1 MDTEITPT
9 PAPVTVAAEPAETAP
24 RRKTRW
30 WLRLLGWITD
40 PLLKVRTVSQ
50 DRERPFDPDKPVIY
64 VLEHGGLSNLLI
76 LDRACRE
83 AGWPRPTESIRFG
96 DRHRLRRWI
105 WLHRVRRRWSFT
117 AHDEVR
123 VDRLQ
128 QLLTTLHLED
138 AHDAQL
144 VPVSVF
150 IGRGPNTKP
159 GWFRELVA
167 EHWASVSRLRR
178 FVSILFNGRSVLVR
192 ADKPIRVGELLR
204 QPVNLQKSGQ
214 TSSRLFRFIFHRAR
228 TAVIGPDLSHRRR
241 WISTIVARPAVR
253 EAIVRDAGPKGR
265 VETSTRK
272 ARRYLWEIA
281 ADYSYPV
288 IRSLSLILGWFWN
301 QIYSGVRVNHFDTVA
316 DVAANREVIYVPCH
330 RSHMDYLL
338 LSYLLYRNG
347 LVPPHIAAGVNLNL
361 PVVGSILRRGGAFF
375 MRRSFRSNPLYATVF
390 REYLGAL
397 LQNNF
402 SIEYFIEGGRSRS
415 GRLLPAKGGML
426 SMTVKSYLY
435 APQRKVVFQ
444 PVYIGYE
451 KLIEGKSY
459 LGELSGRPK
468 EKESLIGLL
477 RSFAVLRNRYG
488 HVTVNFGEP
497 IELDE
502 ILNRHDPNWRALKG
516 EDDAKPVWLNPLIA
530 ELGDNILGRINQ
542 AADVNPVNLLAV
554 VLLGTP
560 RLSIGE
566 DDLARLLDLTRGIVE
581 LGGYSGRVT
590 LSPMSSAEIIRH
602 GEQLGWI
609 RRIKHPL
616 GDVLTASGDEG
627 VLLSYF
633 RNNVLHLFVTASWV
647 AVCFLAGKRLS
658 RQAVVTLGQSV
669 YPFLKNELFLP
680 WSAEAFGAQVD
691 RTVDLLVQQQL
702 LTLDAEGKTLLPPAE
717 GTDAYFAIR
726 VLAHSTLQTVQRY
739 YLVVSLLTRSGSGTL
754 SAGELENL
762 CVLAAQRI
770 MMLQEHSGPEFC
782 DRGLFRTFIGM
793 LKSEGLVAMNA
804 DAKLDFTPAL
814 NKIASDAKLLLSRE
828 LRHSIHKMSSDVQ
841 QAAQL
846 PAPDGKQDAA

>member
-1 MDTEITPT
+1 MNNPDTHSPANAAGT
-9 PAPVTVAAEPAETAP
+9 PASGKPH
-24 RRKTRW
+24 
-30 WLRLLGWITD
+30 WLQRLLSWLTD

-50 DRERPFDPDKPVIY
+50 AADRPFDPDKPVIY

-83 AGWPRPTESIRFG
+83 AGWPRPTQTLAFG

-105 WLHRVRRRWSFT
+105 WLYRVRRRWSIG
-117 AHDEVR
+117 ARYEAR
-123 VDRLQ
+123 ADRIQ

-138 AHDAQL
+138 ARDAQL

-150 IGRGPNTKP
+150 VGRGPNTRP
-159 GWFRELVA
+159 RWFTELFA
-167 EHWASVSRLRR
+167 EHWASVTRVRR
-178 FVSILFNGRSVLVR
+178 FISILFNGRNILVR
-192 ADKPIRVGELLR
+192 AEKPIVVGDLLR
-204 QPVNLQKSGQ
+204 QPVNLQKSGR
-214 TSSRLFRFIFHRAR
+214 TATRLFRFIFRRAR
-228 TAVIGPDLSHRRR
+228 TAVIGPDLSHRRL
-241 WISTIVARPAVR
+241 WIDDILARPAVR
-253 EAIVRDAGPKGR
+253 EAIARDASPKGK
-265 VETSTRK
+265 VEASTRK

-281 ADYSYPV
+281 ADYSYSV

-301 QIYSGVRVNHFDTVA
+301 QIYSGVKVHHFDTA
-316 DVAANREVIYVPCH
+316 TEMAATHEVIYVPCH

-435 APQRKVVFQ
+435 APLRKVVFQ

-468 EKESLIGLL
+468 EKESLLGLL
-477 RSFAVLRNRYG
+477 RSFSVLRNRYG
-488 HVTVNFGEP
+488 QVTVNFGEP

-502 ILNRHDPNWRALKG
+502 VLNRHAPDWRALKG
-516 EDDAKPVWLNPLIA
+516 ENDAKPAWLNPVVD
-530 ELGDNILGRINQ
+530 ELGNRILGNINQ
-542 AADVNPVNLLAV
+542 AADVNPINLLAV
-554 VLLGTP
+554 VMLGTP

-566 DDLARLLDLTRGIVE
+566 DDLVRLLDLTRAIVE
-581 LGGYSGRVT
+581 LGGYSPRVT
-590 LSPMSSAEIIRH
+590 LSPMPSADIIRY

-633 RNNVLHLFVTASWV
+633 RNNVLHLYVTASWV
-647 AVCFLAGKRLS
+647 AVCFLAGKRLT
-658 RQAVVTLGQSV
+658 RQSVITLGQSV

-680 WSAEAFGAQVD
+680 WSAEAFGQQID
-691 RTVDLLVQQQL
+691 RTVELLVQQQL
-702 LTLDAEGKTLLPPAE
+702 LSLDAEGKTLLPPAE

-739 YLVVSLLTRSGSGTL
+739 YLVVSLLTRSGPGTL
-754 SAGELENL
+754 SSAELENL

-770 MMLQEHSGPEFC
+770 MMLQEQSGPEFC

-793 LKSEGLVAMNA
+793 LKSEGLVTMNG
-804 DAKLDFTPAL
+804 DAKLDFTPSL
-814 NKIASDAKLLLSRE
+814 NRIASDAKLLLSRE

-841 QAAQL
+841 AAQMA
-846 PAPDGKQDAA
+846 APDGKQDAA

>member
-1 MDTEITPT
+1 MNTDTPQNPDPVPAAPT
-9 PAPVTVAAEPAETAP
+9 AAPGH
-24 RRKTRW
+24 RRKPRW
-30 WLRLLGWITD
+30 WLRLLSWVTD

-50 DRERPFDPDKPVIY
+50 ATELPFDPQKPVIY
-64 VLEHGGLSNLLI
+64 VLEEGGLSNLLI

-83 AGWPRPTESIRFG
+83 AGWPSPAESIRFG
-96 DRHRLRRWI
+96 ERHRVRRWI
-105 WLHRVRRRWSFT
+105 WLYRVRSRWSLSPRRET
-117 AHDEVR
+117 R
-123 VDRLQ
+123 TDRFQ

-144 VPVSVF
+144 VPISVF

-159 GWFRELVA
+159 GWFKELIA

-192 ADKPIRVGELLR
+192 ADKPIRVGDLLR
-204 QPVNLQKSGQ
+204 QPVNLQKSGHSG
-214 TSSRLFRFIFHRAR
+214 TRLFRFVFHRAR

-241 WISTIVARPAVR
+241 WIDTILARPAVR
-253 EAIVRDAGPKGR
+253 EAIARDAGPKGR
-265 VETSTRK
+265 VDSSTRK
-272 ARRYLWEIA
+272 ARHYLWEIA

-316 DVAANREVIYVPCH
+316 EVASNREVIYVPCH

-415 GRLLPAKGGML
+415 GRLLSPKGGML

-468 EKESLIGLL
+468 EKESLLGLI

-502 ILNRHDPNWRALKG
+502 LLLQQDPNWRALKG
-516 EDDAKPVWLNPLIA
+516 DDEAKPNWLNPLIA
-530 ELGDNILGRINQ
+530 ELGDRILGRINQ

-566 DDLARLLDLTRGIVE
+566 DDLARLIDLARQIVE
-581 LGGYSGRVT
+581 LGGYSRRVT
-590 LSPMSSAEIIRH
+590 MSPMSAAEVIRH
-602 GEQLGWI
+602 GEELGWI

-658 RQAVVTLGQSV
+658 RQAVVSLGQSV

-680 WSAEAFGAQVD
+680 WTAEAFAEQIE
-691 RTVDLLVQQQL
+691 RTVDLLVQQQVL
-702 LTLDAEGKTLLPPAE
+702 ALDAEGKTLLPPAE

-793 LKSEGLVAMNA
+793 LKSEGLVMMNA
-804 DAKLDFTPAL
+804 EAKLDFTPAL

-841 QAAQL
+841 AAQL
-846 PAPDGKQDAA
+846 PPADGKQDAA